1 LSEIEIQGVSV
12 SESDASWANVAT
24 RVIRVALA
32 RWDHGYAE
40 LVDALASVG
49 IEENERSLI
58 NRVSR
63 GTVRSTLLLQ
73 IMRIADEE
81 VPPLW
86 SDALEIEESWEMQ
99 AQAVLAAELARQPW
113 VTPEKLTQRL
123 ADIGAAIGE
132 RTLVS
137 HLSEGTFS
145 LSLFLQC
152 ITVLGSPSL
161 ERFLPFRVLV
171 SAATASLDSG
181 G

>member
-63 GTVRSTLLLQ
+63 GTVRFTLLLQ

-99 AQAVLAAELARQPW
+99 AQAVLA
-113 VTPEKLTQRL
+113 PEKLTQRL